1 MSPTLLLGVALG
13 LGAPA
18 LKEKERPPSL
28 VGEWVITECT
38 VGGKP
43 SPPGANPNRWV
54 FHADGTRKILGPD
67 GKDLVS
73 GAYKSDPK
81 AGTVDLDSSPGPVAG
96 EYLCLFKLD
105 GDTLTLNVGWQKA
118 GRPAALASPPGAQC
132 TLYVMKRV
140 KPKD

>member
-1 MSPTLLLGVALG
+1 MTPTLLLGVALG

-18 LKEKERPPSL
+18 LKEKDRPPSL
-28 VGEWVITECT
+28 VGEWVIEEST

-54 FHADGTRKILGPD
+54 FQADGSRRIVGPD
-67 GKDLVS
+67 GRELA
-73 GAYKSDPK
+73 GGQYTNDPK
-81 AGTVDLDSSPGPVAG
+81 AGTLDLDGKQPIDAQ
-96 EYLCLFKLD
+96 YLCLYKLD

-118 GRPAALASPPGAQC
+118 GRPAAFESVLGSQC